1 MHRAAPMKARLE
13 RRRSKAVVLCPG
25 RAAVLSLQQLGL
37 VDLGLVDLFF
47 GVNFFFSVS
56 TFWLLLPVSEA
67 PNAVAVVARVAL
79 PSQNGDVEAVH
90 DPDPA
95 PDRVEY
101 IDRFY
106 SFDVFRFY

>member
-1 MHRAAPMKARLE
+1 MVATAL
-13 RRRSKAVVLCPG
+13 VL
-25 RAAVLSLQQLGL
+25 AVLWAIGPPLVDSLEVRVQQLGL

-56 TFWLLLPVSEA
+56 TVWPLLPVSEA

>member
-1 MHRAAPMKARLE
+1 MVATAL
-13 RRRSKAVVLCPG
+13 VL
-25 RAAVLSLQQLGL
+25 AVLWAIGPPLVDSSEVRVLQLGL
-37 VDLGLVDLFF
+37 VDLGLVDLIFE
-47 GVNFFFSVS
+47 VNFFFSVS
-56 TFWLLLPVSEA
+56 TVWPLLPVSEA
-67 PNAVAVVARVAL
+67 PNAVAVVAWVAL
-79 PSQNGDVEAVH
+79 PSKNGDVEAVH

>member
-1 MHRAAPMKARLE
+1 MATAL
-13 RRRSKAVVLCPG
+13 VL
-25 RAAVLSLQQLGL
+25 AVLWAIGPPPVDSSEVRVQQLGL
-37 VDLGLVDLFF
+37 VDLGLVVDLIF

-56 TFWLLLPVSEA
+56 TVWPLLPVSEA

>member
-1 MHRAAPMKARLE
+1 
-13 RRRSKAVVLCPG
+13 VVATALVL
-25 RAAVLSLQQLGL
+25 AVLWAIGPPPVDSSEVRVQQLGL
-37 VDLGLVDLFF
+37 VDLGLVDLIF

-56 TFWLLLPVSEA
+56 TVWPLLPVSEA
-67 PNAVAVVARVAL
+67 PNAVAVVARLAL
-79 PSQNGDVEAVH
+79 PSQNGDVGAVH

-101 IDRFY
+101 IDRYY